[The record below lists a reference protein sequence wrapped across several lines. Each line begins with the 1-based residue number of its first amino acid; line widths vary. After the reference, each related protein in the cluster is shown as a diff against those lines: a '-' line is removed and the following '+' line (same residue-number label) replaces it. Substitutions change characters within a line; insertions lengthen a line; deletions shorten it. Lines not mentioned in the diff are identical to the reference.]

1 MSGHHGHGVL
11 LCAGFR
17 PHYESIADSIIPVD
31 VPGSTS
37 ANLLS
42 LPFVNVA
49 RPIFPLDKDAE
60 APALLELAQAVARL

>member
-1 MSGHHGHGVL
+1 MR
-11 LCAGFR
+11 AGFR
-17 PHYESIADSIIPVD
+17 PHYEAIADSIIPVD